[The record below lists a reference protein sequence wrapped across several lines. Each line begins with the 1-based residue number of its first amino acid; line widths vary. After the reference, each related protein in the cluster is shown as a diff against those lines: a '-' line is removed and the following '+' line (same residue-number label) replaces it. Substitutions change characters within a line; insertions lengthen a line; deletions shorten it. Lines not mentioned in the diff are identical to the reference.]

1 MIEVLTKTLWDQRR
15 FVVGWAVGLG
25 SAALLYTASYAMF
38 DVSTL
43 DNLTEYMD
51 AALIEAFGWEDFAS
65 PSGYLGSTV
74 FGLVVPVLTMIFAIG
89 AGARF
94 IAGDE
99 EDGILEL
106 TVTHPVSRTSLVL
119 QKAGALALEC
129 LLMAAVVFAVVSVML
144 GPIGLDVSV
153 GNVGLA
159 CVQLFLLALAMGTFA
174 LAVGSVVGRRGL
186 VIGIAAALAAFAFF
200 ADNIVQQVEGLGW
213 IKNLSFFHFYGGAQ
227 VLDEGL
233 VVGDVLVLL
242 VSTLVFIGLAVVGFR
257 RRDIGV

>member
-1 MIEVLTKTLWDQRR
+1 MTEVLTKTLWDQRR
-15 FVVGWAVGLG
+15 FLLGWAIGLG

-43 DNLTEYMD
+43 GDLTEYMD
-51 AALIEAFGWEDFAS
+51 PDLIEAFGWGNFAS

-74 FGLVVPVLTMIFAIG
+74 FGLIVPVLAMVFAIG

-106 TVTHPVSRTSLVL
+106 TATHPVSRVSLML

-129 LLMAAVVFAVVSVML
+129 LLMAVVVFVVVATML
-144 GPIGLDVSV
+144 GP
-153 GNVGLA
+153 VGLEVSLGSVAAA
-159 CVQLFLLALAMGTFA
+159 CLQVFLLALVMGSFA
-174 LAVGSVVGRRGL
+174 LALGGFVGRRGL
-186 VIGIAAALAAFAFF
+186 VLGVAAALTVFAFF
-200 ADNIVQQVEGLGW
+200 ADTIVQQVDGLEW
-213 IKNLSFFHFYGGAQ
+213 VENLSFFHFYGGAA

-233 VVGDVLVLL
+233 VIGNSIVLAA
-242 VSTLVFIGLAVVGFR
+242 STLVFIALGIVGFN